1 MKYPVATSDRRSL
14 QQTGVSRD
22 EQRLKQRAAF
32 AAKASSFAEDIVMEL
47 NGTRTIVCVMFLLLV
62 GASLTTSYLLTT
74 HPECFGHRLKEN
86 LKNQVLPGEMP
97 MLRSGSALGSIE
109 SAKQKSEEQQGIDGS
124 LQCTAAQLTRI
135 QKQLPGSSCEGN
147 PWLQKCSLTKA
158 TTKGCHDPIWVR
170 QFFASATL
178 STPFK
183 SLFVDYN
190 PSDSLL
196 SDFPMDAL
204 YFGSHN
210 AKYDIRAWR
219 GAAKVDEACK
229 KAVEVGREQSAQS
242 IVVVKDV
249 DAMKTTRAIKEELG
263 LTDDEMW
270 LAHMN
275 TGSNT
280 VVRKFI
286 AEKFPG
292 NDPIHYL
299 KVNGGYNFLA
309 SWFSAKGLSKAWYL
323 EFTVNWVD
331 EWTTGDLGLLLKSLL
346 PKSGFTCYWAGTNGN
361 LWRIAGCW
369 QEHYSFKTWANVACV
384 NTQIAETKP
393 LFDKMEALFEQ
404 TLATEQLF

>member
-1 MKYPVATSDRRSL
+1 
-14 QQTGVSRD
+14 
-22 EQRLKQRAAF
+22 
-32 AAKASSFAEDIVMEL
+32 
-47 NGTRTIVCVMFLLLV
+47 
-62 GASLTTSYLLTT
+62 
-74 HPECFGHRLKEN
+74 
-86 LKNQVLPGEMP
+86 
-97 MLRSGSALGSIE
+97 
-109 SAKQKSEEQQGIDGS
+109 
-124 LQCTAAQLTRI
+124 
-135 QKQLPGSSCEGN
+135 
-147 PWLQKCSLTKA
+147 
-158 TTKGCHDPIWVR
+158 
-170 QFFASATL
+170 
-178 STPFK
+178 
-183 SLFVDYN
+183 
-190 PSDSLL
+190 
-196 SDFPMDAL
+196 
-204 YFGSHN
+204 
-210 AKYDIRAWR
+210 
-219 GAAKVDEACK
+219 
-229 KAVEVGREQSAQS
+229 
-242 IVVVKDV
+242 
-249 DAMKTTRAIKEELG
+249 
-263 LTDDEMW
+263 MW